1 MIKKKMKSLLAV
13 ALAGALTASAIP
25 VNASA
30 AVNRFKYSG
39 YEHSHA
45 GDILIELGSYSDA
58 NAFDVIYEGA
68 HHGVSGG
75 GLEELLTALETDS
88 IDHGDVELNNEHTVY
103 NVKDNSDDPSG
114 ALKAAS
120 GNSRQ
125 NLLTFPV
132 DIKSYAM
139 NAFPD
144 PLHEVSAWRMWVGDS
159 GFNDIV
165 PVAEVSTADYIETS
179 DMVDAINALGS
190 KYENIALQLIFKGIE
205 FKVQYYSAFDQPLGS
220 YYTISDENRR
230 NLDATYCFVHYVP
243 DVAVSM
249 LNVSSGEEAWDFI
262 NRMVRNFDEFNQ
274 NRAKLLR
281 FAEFEVL
288 DRYGKSVGRFSS
300 EHCDEYEYNKAFKYV
315 KSGENSDTLWLVSDG
330 GGAYPMFSASGDKL
344 EEAVNEFLA
353 QHADVQ
359 KVTLRM
365 CPEMYVTGSSCF
377 DGDVLA
383 DLSQFKQYNV
393 TELPAKAA
401 DLASVLTLREHYG
414 FDFDNWKL
422 FEGVSTGENGGYRL
436 SQLVNDK
443 DGFGIDSISGIA
455 AGSVLVAYIPQ
466 EELPDDIIPQVE
478 ITVAEPEIGVK
489 FPDTAEIPSGADYEA
504 DKVSWYRGETL
515 DTSGEFA
522 AGGQYTVSV
531 TLSPKKYFAF
541 DGTTTATV
549 NGHNAVIRDFTANEL
564 VVEYTFDELQE
575 DIWGFVDGEL
585 AREHPVISVPA
596 GETIPGEV
604 MQKIKDSGRE
614 VELNY
619 GDYSWIITGFDADY
633 TAKPI
638 DLRIIRVAESSWA
651 EAVKNASGHLYKMQ
665 LSIQHSGDFGF
676 TALLKLNLSDGKPTN
691 PGTYYA
697 NLYQLS
703 GDQLKW
709 SVYSDL
715 AEESG
720 KYIAKL
726 KFTHASDWLV
736 TIDSEINPGSRNDDT
751 DDASG
756 SSGTRVNGVKKART
770 VKSEGW
776 DNIVK
781 EIKSTGEG
789 SVIEITLNDETTM
802 PEDALRAS
810 IDRKMKLIMD
820 AGFGRTWEIDGA
832 KAVPGKYIDLSIS
845 GVDVGIPEAA
855 YAGILCSDSRQLR
868 INARLLNF
876 TAQLT
881 AFIGKDN
888 IGQNAAL
895 YSYNDETG
903 KLVFQDIS
911 AVDRDGNVIFN
922 IKCGGRYFIALGS
935 EVAPPAYLCGD
946 VNGDGVVNAHDA
958 AAILKYATYGYPL
971 DKRCGDTNADGA
983 VDAHDALPILN
994 YVVGNVKSLPV
1005 VGFRQ

>member
-1 MIKKKMKSLLAV
+1 MIKNKMKSLLAA
-13 ALAGALTASAIP
+13 ALAGALTVSAIP

-30 AVNRFKYSG
+30 VVSKFKYSG

-45 GDILIELGSYSDA
+45 GDILNELGSYSDA

-75 GLEELLTALETDS
+75 GLEEYLTALETDS
-88 IDHGDVELNNEHTVY
+88 TDRGDVELINEHTVY
-103 NVKDNSDDPSG
+103 NVKDNSDN
-114 ALKAAS
+114 AAS
-120 GNSRQ
+120 GNSQQ

-132 DIKSYAM
+132 DVKSYAM

-144 PLHEVSAWRMWVGDS
+144 PLHEVSSWRMWVGDS
-159 GFNDIV
+159 GFNDIA
-165 PVAEVSTADYIETS
+165 PVAEASTADYIETS

-205 FKVQYYSAFDQPLGS
+205 FEVQYYSAFDQPLGS
-220 YYTISDENRR
+220 CYTISDENRR

-274 NRAKLLR
+274 DRAKLLR

-288 DRYGKSVGRFSS
+288 DRCGKSVGSFSS
-300 EHCDEYEYNKAFKYV
+300 GHCDEYENNKAFKYV
-315 KSGENSDTLWLVSDG
+315 KSGESSDTLWLVSDG
-330 GGAYPMFSASGDKL
+330 SGAYPMFSASGDKL
-344 EEAVNEFLA
+344 EETVNEFLA
-353 QHADVQ
+353 QHTDVQ

-365 CPEMYVTGSSCF
+365 CPEMYVTSSSCF

-401 DLASVLTLREHYG
+401 DLSSVLDLQEHYG
-414 FDFDNWKL
+414 FDFENWKL
-422 FEGVSTGENGGYRL
+422 FEGVSTGENGGCRL
-436 SQLVNDK
+436 SELANDK

-466 EELPDDIIPQVE
+466 EELPNDIIPQVD

-489 FPDTAEIPSGADYEA
+489 FADTADIPSGADYA
-504 DKVSWYRGETL
+504 VDKVSWYRGETL

-522 AGGQYTVSV
+522 AG
-531 TLSPKKYFAF
+531 
-541 DGTTTATV
+541 
-549 NGHNAVIRDFTANEL
+549 
-564 VVEYTFDELQE
+564 
-575 DIWGFVDGEL
+575 EL
-585 AREHPVISVPA
+585 AGEHPVISVPD
-596 GETIPGEV
+596 GEIIPGEV
-604 MQKIKDSGRE
+604 MQKIKNSGRE

-638 DLRIIRVAESSWA
+638 DLRIIRVAESNWA
-651 EAVKNASGHLYKMQ
+651 EAVKNVSGHLYKMQ
-665 LSIQHSGDFGF
+665 ISIQHSGDFGF
-676 TALLKLNLSDGKPTN
+676 TALLKLNLSDGKPAN

-703 GDQLKW
+703 GNQLKW

-726 KFTHASDWLV
+726 EFTHASDWLV
-736 TIDSEINPGSRNDDT
+736 TIDSEINPGSGNDDG
-751 DDASG
+751 G
-756 SSGTRVNGVKKART
+756 STGGFGNRVNGIKKART
-770 VKSEGW
+770 LKSEGW

-802 PEDALRAS
+802 PEDALQAA

-820 AGFGRTWEIDGA
+820 AGFGRIWEIDGA

-845 GVDVGIPEAA
+845 GVDVGIPEDS

-994 YVVGNVKSLPV
+994 YVVGNVKLLPA

>member
-1 MIKKKMKSLLAV
+1 MKSLLAA
-13 ALAGALTASAIP
+13 ALAGALTVSAIP

-30 AVNRFKYSG
+30 VVSKFKYSG

-45 GDILIELGSYSDA
+45 GDILNELGSYSDA

-75 GLEELLTALETDS
+75 GLEEYLTALETDS
-88 IDHGDVELNNEHTVY
+88 TDRGDVELINEHTVY
-103 NVKDNSDDPSG
+103 NVKDNSDN
-114 ALKAAS
+114 AAS
-120 GNSRQ
+120 GNSQQ

-132 DIKSYAM
+132 DVKSYAM

-144 PLHEVSAWRMWVGDS
+144 PLHEVSSWRMWVGDS
-159 GFNDIV
+159 GFNDIA
-165 PVAEVSTADYIETS
+165 PVAEASTADYIETS

-205 FKVQYYSAFDQPLGS
+205 FEVQYYSAFDQPLGS
-220 YYTISDENRR
+220 CYTISDENRR

-274 NRAKLLR
+274 DRAKLLR

-288 DRYGKSVGRFSS
+288 DRCGKSVGSFSS
-300 EHCDEYEYNKAFKYV
+300 GHCDEYENNKAFKYV
-315 KSGENSDTLWLVSDG
+315 KSGESSDTLWLVSDG
-330 GGAYPMFSASGDKL
+330 SGAYPMFSASGDKL
-344 EEAVNEFLA
+344 EETVNEFLA
-353 QHADVQ
+353 QHTDVQ

-365 CPEMYVTGSSCF
+365 CPEMYVTSSSCF

-401 DLASVLTLREHYG
+401 DLSSVLDLQEHYG
-414 FDFDNWKL
+414 FDFENWKL
-422 FEGVSTGENGGYRL
+422 FEGVSTGENGGCRL
-436 SQLVNDK
+436 SELANDK

-466 EELPDDIIPQVE
+466 EELPNDIIPQVD

-489 FPDTAEIPSGADYEA
+489 FADTADIPSGADYA
-504 DKVSWYRGETL
+504 VDKVSWYRGETL

-522 AGGQYTVSV
+522 AG
-531 TLSPKKYFAF
+531 
-541 DGTTTATV
+541 
-549 NGHNAVIRDFTANEL
+549 
-564 VVEYTFDELQE
+564 
-575 DIWGFVDGEL
+575 EL
-585 AREHPVISVPA
+585 AGEHPVISVPD
-596 GETIPGEV
+596 GEIIPGEV
-604 MQKIKDSGRE
+604 MQKIKNSGRE

-638 DLRIIRVAESSWA
+638 DLRIIRVAESNWA
-651 EAVKNASGHLYKMQ
+651 EAVKNVSGHLYKMQ
-665 LSIQHSGDFGF
+665 ISIQHSGDFGF
-676 TALLKLNLSDGKPTN
+676 TALLKLNLSDGKPAN

-703 GDQLKW
+703 GNQLKW

-726 KFTHASDWLV
+726 EFTHASDWLV
-736 TIDSEINPGSRNDDT
+736 TIDSEINPGSGNDDG
-751 DDASG
+751 G
-756 SSGTRVNGVKKART
+756 STGGFGNRVNGIKKART
-770 VKSEGW
+770 LKSEGW

-802 PEDALRAS
+802 PEDALQAA

-820 AGFGRTWEIDGA
+820 AGFGRIWEIDGA

-845 GVDVGIPEAA
+845 GVDVGIPEDS

-994 YVVGNVKSLPV
+994 YVVGNVKLLPA

>member
-1 MIKKKMKSLLAV
+1 ML
-13 ALAGALTASAIP
+13 
-25 VNASA
+25 
-30 AVNRFKYSG
+30 
-39 YEHSHA
+39 
-45 GDILIELGSYSDA
+45 D
-58 NAFDVIYEGA
+58 
-68 HHGVSGG
+68 
-75 GLEELLTALETDS
+75 
-88 IDHGDVELNNEHTVY
+88 
-103 NVKDNSDDPSG
+103 
-114 ALKAAS
+114 
-120 GNSRQ
+120 
-125 NLLTFPV
+125 
-132 DIKSYAM
+132 
-139 NAFPD
+139 
-144 PLHEVSAWRMWVGDS
+144 
-159 GFNDIV
+159 
-165 PVAEVSTADYIETS
+165 
-179 DMVDAINALGS
+179 
-190 KYENIALQLIFKGIE
+190 LQ
-205 FKVQYYSAFDQPLGS
+205 
-220 YYTISDENRR
+220 
-230 NLDATYCFVHYVP
+230 
-243 DVAVSM
+243 
-249 LNVSSGEEAWDFI
+249 
-262 NRMVRNFDEFNQ
+262 
-274 NRAKLLR
+274 
-281 FAEFEVL
+281 
-288 DRYGKSVGRFSS
+288 
-300 EHCDEYEYNKAFKYV
+300 
-315 KSGENSDTLWLVSDG
+315 
-330 GGAYPMFSASGDKL
+330 
-344 EEAVNEFLA
+344 
-353 QHADVQ
+353 
-359 KVTLRM
+359 
-365 CPEMYVTGSSCF
+365 
-377 DGDVLA
+377 
-383 DLSQFKQYNV
+383 
-393 TELPAKAA
+393 
-401 DLASVLTLREHYG
+401 EHYG
-414 FDFDNWKL
+414 FDFENWKL
-422 FEGVSTGENGGYRL
+422 FEGVSTGENGGCRL
-436 SQLVNDK
+436 SELANDK

-466 EELPDDIIPQVE
+466 EELPNDIIPQVD

-489 FPDTAEIPSGADYEA
+489 FADTADIPSGADYAA

-522 AGGQYTVSV
+522 AGEQYTVSV
-531 TLSPKKYFAF
+531 TLSPEKYFAF
-541 DGTTTATV
+541 DGTTTAKV

-564 VVEYTFDELQE
+564 VVEYMFDKLPE

-585 AREHPVISVPA
+585 AGEHPVISVPD
-596 GETIPGEV
+596 GEIIPGEV

-638 DLRIIRVAESSWA
+638 DLRIMRVAESNWA
-651 EAVKNASGHLYKMQ
+651 EAVKTASGHLYKMQ
-665 LSIQHSGDFGF
+665 ISIQHSGDFGF
-676 TALLKLNLSDGKPTN
+676 TALLKLNLSDGKPAN

-726 KFTHASDWLV
+726 EFTHASDWLV
-736 TIDSEINPGSRNDDT
+736 TIDSEINPGSGNDGGST
-751 DDASG
+751 GGSG
-756 SSGTRVNGVKKART
+756 NRVNGIKKART
-770 VKSEGW
+770 LKSEGW

-802 PEDALRAS
+802 PEDALQAA

-820 AGFGRTWEIDGA
+820 AGFGRIWKIDGA

-845 GVDVGIPEAA
+845 GVDVGIPEAS

-888 IGQNAAL
+888 IGQNSAL

-994 YVVGNVKSLPV
+994 YVVGNVKLLPA

>member
-1 MIKKKMKSLLAV
+1 MKSLLAAV
-13 ALAGALTASAIP
+13 LAGALTVSAIP

-30 AVNRFKYSG
+30 VVNKFKYSG

-45 GDILIELGSYSDA
+45 GDILNELGSYSGA

-75 GLEELLTALETDS
+75 GLEEYLTALETDS
-88 IDHGDVELNNEHTVY
+88 TDRGDVELINEHTVY
-103 NVKDNSDDPSG
+103 NVKDNSDDPYE

-132 DIKSYAM
+132 DVKSYAM
-139 NAFPD
+139 NVFPD
-144 PLHEVSAWRMWVGDS
+144 PLHEVSSWRMWVGDS
-159 GFNDIV
+159 GFNDIA
-165 PVAEVSTADYIETS
+165 PVAEASTADYIETS

-205 FKVQYYSAFDQPLGS
+205 FEVQYYSAFDQPLGS
-220 YYTISDENRR
+220 CYTISDENRR

-274 NRAKLLR
+274 DRAKLLR

-288 DRYGKSVGRFSS
+288 DRCGKSVGSFSS
-300 EHCDEYEYNKAFKYV
+300 GHCDEYEYNKAFKYV
-315 KSGENSDTLWLVSDG
+315 KSGESSDTLWLVSDG
-330 GGAYPMFSASGDKL
+330 SGAYPMFSASGDKL
-344 EEAVNEFLA
+344 EETVNEFLA
-353 QHADVQ
+353 QHTDVQ

-401 DLASVLTLREHYG
+401 DLSSVLDLQEHYG
-414 FDFDNWKL
+414 FDFENWKL

-436 SQLVNDK
+436 SELANDK
-443 DGFGIDSISGIA
+443 EGFGIDSISGIA

-466 EELPDDIIPQVE
+466 EELPDDIVSQVE

-489 FPDTAEIPSGADYEA
+489 FADTAEIPSGADYTA

-522 AGGQYTVSV
+522 AGEQYTVSV
-531 TLSPKKYFAF
+531 TLSPEKYFAF
-541 DGTTTATV
+541 DGTTTAKV

-564 VVEYTFDELQE
+564 VVEYTFDKLPE

-585 AREHPVISVPA
+585 AGEHPVISVPD
-596 GETIPGEV
+596 GEIIPGEV
-604 MQKIKDSGRE
+604 MQKIKNSGRE

-638 DLRIIRVAESSWA
+638 DLRIIRVAESNWA
-651 EAVKNASGHLYKMQ
+651 EAVKTASGHLYKMQ
-665 LSIQHSGDFGF
+665 ISIQHSGDFGF
-676 TALLKLNLSDGKPTN
+676 TALLKLNLSDGKPAN

-726 KFTHASDWLV
+726 EFTHASDWLV
-736 TIDSEINPGSRNDDT
+736 TIDSEINPGSGNDDGGST
-751 DDASG
+751 GGSG
-756 SSGTRVNGVKKART
+756 NRVNGIKKART
-770 VKSEGW
+770 LKSEGW

-802 PEDALRAS
+802 PEDALQAA

-820 AGFGRTWEIDGA
+820 AGFGRIWEIDGA

-958 AAILKYATYGYPL
+958 AAILKYAAYGYPL

-994 YVVGNVKSLPV
+994 YVVGNVKSLPAL
-1005 VGFRQ
+1005 GFRQ

>member
-1 MIKKKMKSLLAV
+1 MKSLLAA
-13 ALAGALTASAIP
+13 ALAGALTVSAIP

-30 AVNRFKYSG
+30 VVNKFKYSG
-39 YEHSHA
+39 YEHNHA
-45 GDILIELGSYSDA
+45 DDILNELGSYSGA

-75 GLEELLTALETDS
+75 GLEEYLTALETDS
-88 IDHGDVELNNEHTVY
+88 TDRGDVELNNEHTVY
-103 NVKDNSDDPSG
+103 NVKDNSDDPYE

-132 DIKSYAM
+132 DVKSYAM

-144 PLHEVSAWRMWVGDS
+144 PLHEVSGWRMWVGDS
-159 GFNDIV
+159 GFNDV
-165 PVAEVSTADYIETS
+165 APVAEASTADYIETS

-205 FKVQYYSAFDQPLGS
+205 FEVQYYSAFDQPLGS
-220 YYTISDENRR
+220 CYTISDENRR

-274 NRAKLLR
+274 DRAKLLR

-288 DRYGKSVGRFSS
+288 DRCGKSVGSFSS
-300 EHCDEYEYNKAFKYV
+300 AHCDEYEYNKAFKYV
-315 KSGENSDTLWLVSDG
+315 KSGESSDTLWLVSDG
-330 GGAYPMFSASGDKL
+330 SGAYLMFSASGDKL
-344 EEAVNEFLA
+344 EETVNEFLS
-353 QHADVQ
+353 QHTDVQ

-401 DLASVLTLREHYG
+401 DLSSVLDLQEHYG
-414 FDFDNWKL
+414 FDFENWKL
-422 FEGVSTGENGGYRL
+422 FEGVSTGENGGCRL
-436 SQLVNDK
+436 SELANDK
-443 DGFGIDSISGIA
+443 EGFGIDSISGIA

-466 EELPDDIIPQVE
+466 EELPDDIVSQVE

-489 FPDTAEIPSGADYEA
+489 FADTADIPSGADYAA

-522 AGGQYTVSV
+522 AGEQYTVSV
-531 TLSPKKYFAF
+531 TLSPEKYFAF
-541 DGTTTATV
+541 DGTTTAKV

-564 VVEYTFDELQE
+564 VVEYTFDKLPE

-585 AREHPVISVPA
+585 AGEHPVISVPD
-596 GETIPGEV
+596 GEIIPGEV

-638 DLRIIRVAESSWA
+638 DLRIIRVAESNWA
-651 EAVKNASGHLYKMQ
+651 EAVKTASGHLYKMQ
-665 LSIQHSGDFGF
+665 ISIQHSGDFGF
-676 TALLKLNLSDGKPTN
+676 TAQLKLNLSDGKPAN

-726 KFTHASDWLV
+726 EFTHASDWLV
-736 TIDSEINPGSRNDDT
+736 TIDSEINPGSGNDDGGST
-751 DDASG
+751 GGSG
-756 SSGTRVNGVKKART
+756 NRVNGIKKART
-770 VKSEGW
+770 LKSEGW

-781 EIKSTGEG
+781 EIKSTEEG

-802 PEDALRAS
+802 LEDALQAA

-820 AGFGRTWEIDGA
+820 AGFGRIWEIDGA

-958 AAILKYATYGYPL
+958 AAILKYAAYGYPL

-994 YVVGNVKSLPV
+994 YVVGNVKSLPAL
-1005 VGFRQ
+1005 GFRQ

>member
-1 MIKKKMKSLLAV
+1 
-13 ALAGALTASAIP
+13 
-25 VNASA
+25 
-30 AVNRFKYSG
+30 
-39 YEHSHA
+39 
-45 GDILIELGSYSDA
+45 
-58 NAFDVIYEGA
+58 
-68 HHGVSGG
+68 
-75 GLEELLTALETDS
+75 
-88 IDHGDVELNNEHTVY
+88 
-103 NVKDNSDDPSG
+103 
-114 ALKAAS
+114 
-120 GNSRQ
+120 
-125 NLLTFPV
+125 
-132 DIKSYAM
+132 
-139 NAFPD
+139 
-144 PLHEVSAWRMWVGDS
+144 MWVGDS
-159 GFNDIV
+159 GFNDIA
-165 PVAEVSTADYIETS
+165 PVAEASTADYIETS

-205 FKVQYYSAFDQPLGS
+205 FEVQYYSAFDQPLGS

-274 NRAKLLR
+274 DRAKLLR

-288 DRYGKSVGRFSS
+288 DRCGKSVGSFSS
-300 EHCDEYEYNKAFKYV
+300 GHCDEYEYNKAFKYV
-315 KSGENSDTLWLVSDG
+315 KSGESSDTLWLVSDG
-330 GGAYPMFSASGDKL
+330 SGAYPMFSASGDKL
-344 EEAVNEFLA
+344 EETVNEFLA
-353 QHADVQ
+353 QHTDVQ

-393 TELPAKAA
+393 MELPAKAA
-401 DLASVLTLREHYG
+401 DLSSVLDLQEHYG
-414 FDFDNWKL
+414 FDFENWKL

-436 SQLVNDK
+436 SELANDK

-466 EELPDDIIPQVE
+466 EKLPDDIVSQVE

-489 FPDTAEIPSGADYEA
+489 FADTADIPSGADYA
-504 DKVSWYRGETL
+504 VDKVSWYRGETL

-522 AGGQYTVSV
+522 AGEQYTVSV
-531 TLSPKKYFAF
+531 TLSPEKYFAF
-541 DGTTTATV
+541 DGTTTAKV

-564 VVEYTFDELQE
+564 VVEYTFDKLPE

-585 AREHPVISVPA
+585 AGEHPVISVPD
-596 GETIPGEV
+596 GEIIPGEV
-604 MQKIKDSGRE
+604 MRKIKDSGRE

-619 GDYSWIITGFDADY
+619 GDYSWIITDFDADY

-638 DLRIIRVAESSWA
+638 DLRIMRVAESNWA
-651 EAVKNASGHLYKMQ
+651 EAVKTASGHLYKMQ
-665 LSIQHSGDFGF
+665 ISIQHSGDFGF
-676 TALLKLNLSDGKPTN
+676 TALLKLNLSDGKPAN

-703 GDQLKW
+703 GNQLKW

-726 KFTHASDWLV
+726 EFTHASDWLV
-736 TIDSEINPGSRNDDT
+736 TIDSEINPGSGNDG
-751 DDASG
+751 G
-756 SSGTRVNGVKKART
+756 STGGFGNRVNGIKKART
-770 VKSEGW
+770 LKSEGW

-802 PEDALRAS
+802 PEDAFQAA

-820 AGFGRTWEIDGA
+820 AGFGRIWEIDGA

-845 GVDVGIPEAA
+845 GVDVGIPEAS

-994 YVVGNVKSLPV
+994 YVVGNVKLLPA

>member
-1 MIKKKMKSLLAV
+1 
-13 ALAGALTASAIP
+13 
-25 VNASA
+25 
-30 AVNRFKYSG
+30 
-39 YEHSHA
+39 
-45 GDILIELGSYSDA
+45 
-58 NAFDVIYEGA
+58 
-68 HHGVSGG
+68 
-75 GLEELLTALETDS
+75 
-88 IDHGDVELNNEHTVY
+88 
-103 NVKDNSDDPSG
+103 
-114 ALKAAS
+114 
-120 GNSRQ
+120 
-125 NLLTFPV
+125 
-132 DIKSYAM
+132 
-139 NAFPD
+139 
-144 PLHEVSAWRMWVGDS
+144 
-159 GFNDIV
+159 
-165 PVAEVSTADYIETS
+165 
-179 DMVDAINALGS
+179 
-190 KYENIALQLIFKGIE
+190 
-205 FKVQYYSAFDQPLGS
+205 
-220 YYTISDENRR
+220 
-230 NLDATYCFVHYVP
+230 
-243 DVAVSM
+243 
-249 LNVSSGEEAWDFI
+249 
-262 NRMVRNFDEFNQ
+262 
-274 NRAKLLR
+274 
-281 FAEFEVL
+281 
-288 DRYGKSVGRFSS
+288 
-300 EHCDEYEYNKAFKYV
+300 
-315 KSGENSDTLWLVSDG
+315 
-330 GGAYPMFSASGDKL
+330 
-344 EEAVNEFLA
+344 
-353 QHADVQ
+353 
-359 KVTLRM
+359 M
-365 CPEMYVTGSSCF
+365 C
-377 DGDVLA
+377 
-383 DLSQFKQYNV
+383 
-393 TELPAKAA
+393 
-401 DLASVLTLREHYG
+401 
-414 FDFDNWKL
+414 WI
-422 FEGVSTGENGGYRL
+422 STGENGGCRL
-436 SQLVNDK
+436 SELANDK

-489 FPDTAEIPSGADYEA
+489 FADTADIPSGADYA
-504 DKVSWYRGETL
+504 VDKVSWYRGETL

-522 AGGQYTVSV
+522 AGEQYTVSV
-531 TLSPKKYFAF
+531 TLSPEKYFAF
-541 DGTTTATV
+541 DGTTTAKV

-564 VVEYTFDELQE
+564 VVEYTFDKLPE

-585 AREHPVISVPA
+585 AGEHPVISVPD
-596 GETIPGEV
+596 GVIIPGEV

-619 GDYSWIITGFDADY
+619 GDYSWIITGFDVDY

-638 DLRIIRVAESSWA
+638 DLRIMRVAESNWA
-651 EAVKNASGHLYKMQ
+651 EAVKTASGHLYKMQ
-665 LSIQHSGDFGF
+665 ISIQHSGDFGF
-676 TALLKLNLSDGKPTN
+676 TALLKLNLSDGKPAN

-703 GDQLKW
+703 GDHLKW

-726 KFTHASDWLV
+726 EFTHASDWLV
-736 TIDSEINPGSRNDDT
+736 TIDSEINPGSCNYG
-751 DDASG
+751 G
-756 SSGTRVNGVKKART
+756 STGGFGNRVNGIKKART
-770 VKSEGW
+770 LKSEGW

-802 PEDALRAS
+802 PEDALQAA

-820 AGFGRTWEIDGA
+820 AGFGRIWKIDGV

-845 GVDVGIPEAA
+845 GVDVGIPEAS

-994 YVVGNVKSLPV
+994 YVVGNVKLLPA

>member
-1 MIKKKMKSLLAV
+1 M
-13 ALAGALTASAIP
+13 
-25 VNASA
+25 
-30 AVNRFKYSG
+30 
-39 YEHSHA
+39 
-45 GDILIELGSYSDA
+45 
-58 NAFDVIYEGA
+58 
-68 HHGVSGG
+68 
-75 GLEELLTALETDS
+75 
-88 IDHGDVELNNEHTVY
+88 
-103 NVKDNSDDPSG
+103 
-114 ALKAAS
+114 
-120 GNSRQ
+120 
-125 NLLTFPV
+125 
-132 DIKSYAM
+132 
-139 NAFPD
+139 
-144 PLHEVSAWRMWVGDS
+144 
-159 GFNDIV
+159 
-165 PVAEVSTADYIETS
+165 
-179 DMVDAINALGS
+179 
-190 KYENIALQLIFKGIE
+190 
-205 FKVQYYSAFDQPLGS
+205 
-220 YYTISDENRR
+220 
-230 NLDATYCFVHYVP
+230 
-243 DVAVSM
+243 
-249 LNVSSGEEAWDFI
+249 
-262 NRMVRNFDEFNQ
+262 
-274 NRAKLLR
+274 
-281 FAEFEVL
+281 
-288 DRYGKSVGRFSS
+288 
-300 EHCDEYEYNKAFKYV
+300 
-315 KSGENSDTLWLVSDG
+315 
-330 GGAYPMFSASGDKL
+330 
-344 EEAVNEFLA
+344 
-353 QHADVQ
+353 
-359 KVTLRM
+359 
-365 CPEMYVTGSSCF
+365 
-377 DGDVLA
+377 
-383 DLSQFKQYNV
+383 
-393 TELPAKAA
+393 
-401 DLASVLTLREHYG
+401 
-414 FDFDNWKL
+414 
-422 FEGVSTGENGGYRL
+422 
-436 SQLVNDK
+436 
-443 DGFGIDSISGIA
+443 
-455 AGSVLVAYIPQ
+455 AYIPQ
-466 EELPDDIIPQVE
+466 EELPNDIIPQVD

-489 FPDTAEIPSGADYEA
+489 FADTADIPSGADYA
-504 DKVSWYRGETL
+504 VDKVSWYRGETL

-522 AGGQYTVSV
+522 AGEQYTVSV
-531 TLSPKKYFAF
+531 TLSPEKYFAF
-541 DGTTTATV
+541 DGTTTAKV

-564 VVEYTFDELQE
+564 VVEYTFDKLPE

-585 AREHPVISVPA
+585 AGEHPVISVPD
-596 GETIPGEV
+596 GEIIPGEV
-604 MQKIKDSGRE
+604 MQKIKNSGRE

-638 DLRIIRVAESSWA
+638 DLRIIRVAESNWA
-651 EAVKNASGHLYKMQ
+651 EAVKTASGHLYKMQ
-665 LSIQHSGDFGF
+665 ISIQHSGDFGF
-676 TALLKLNLSDGKPTN
+676 AALLKLNLSDGKPAN

-726 KFTHASDWLV
+726 EFTHASDWLV
-736 TIDSEINPGSRNDDT
+736 TIDSEINPGSGNDDGGST
-751 DDASG
+751 GGSG
-756 SSGTRVNGVKKART
+756 NRVNGIKKART
-770 VKSEGW
+770 LKSEDW

-802 PEDALRAS
+802 PEDALQAA

-820 AGFGRTWEIDGA
+820 AGFGRIWEIDGA

-845 GVDVGIPEAA
+845 GVDVGIPEAS

-994 YVVGNVKSLPV
+994 YVVGNVKLLPA

>member
-1 MIKKKMKSLLAV
+1 M
-13 ALAGALTASAIP
+13 
-25 VNASA
+25 
-30 AVNRFKYSG
+30 
-39 YEHSHA
+39 
-45 GDILIELGSYSDA
+45 
-58 NAFDVIYEGA
+58 
-68 HHGVSGG
+68 
-75 GLEELLTALETDS
+75 
-88 IDHGDVELNNEHTVY
+88 
-103 NVKDNSDDPSG
+103 
-114 ALKAAS
+114 
-120 GNSRQ
+120 
-125 NLLTFPV
+125 
-132 DIKSYAM
+132 
-139 NAFPD
+139 
-144 PLHEVSAWRMWVGDS
+144 
-159 GFNDIV
+159 
-165 PVAEVSTADYIETS
+165 
-179 DMVDAINALGS
+179 
-190 KYENIALQLIFKGIE
+190 
-205 FKVQYYSAFDQPLGS
+205 
-220 YYTISDENRR
+220 
-230 NLDATYCFVHYVP
+230 
-243 DVAVSM
+243 
-249 LNVSSGEEAWDFI
+249 
-262 NRMVRNFDEFNQ
+262 
-274 NRAKLLR
+274 
-281 FAEFEVL
+281 
-288 DRYGKSVGRFSS
+288 
-300 EHCDEYEYNKAFKYV
+300 
-315 KSGENSDTLWLVSDG
+315 
-330 GGAYPMFSASGDKL
+330 
-344 EEAVNEFLA
+344 
-353 QHADVQ
+353 
-359 KVTLRM
+359 
-365 CPEMYVTGSSCF
+365 
-377 DGDVLA
+377 
-383 DLSQFKQYNV
+383 

-401 DLASVLTLREHYG
+401 DLSSVLDLQEHYG
-414 FDFDNWKL
+414 FDFENWKL
-422 FEGVSTGENGGYRL
+422 FEGVSTGENGGCRL
-436 SQLVNDK
+436 SELANDK

-466 EELPDDIIPQVE
+466 EELPDGIIPQVE

-489 FPDTAEIPSGADYEA
+489 FADTADIPSGADYA
-504 DKVSWYRGETL
+504 VDKVSWYRGETL

-522 AGGQYTVSV
+522 AGEQYTVSI
-531 TLSPKKYFAF
+531 TLSPEKYFAF
-541 DGTTTATV
+541 DGTTTAKV

-564 VVEYTFDELQE
+564 VVEYTFDKLPE

-585 AREHPVISVPA
+585 AGEHPVISVPD
-596 GETIPGEV
+596 GVIIPGEV

-619 GDYSWIITGFDADY
+619 GDYSWIITGFDVDY

-638 DLRIIRVAESSWA
+638 DLRIMRVAESNWA
-651 EAVKNASGHLYKMQ
+651 EAVKTASVHLYKMQ
-665 LSIQHSGDFGF
+665 ISIQHSGDFGF
-676 TALLKLNLSDGKPTN
+676 TALLKLNLSDGKPAN

-726 KFTHASDWLV
+726 EFTHASDWLV
-736 TIDSEINPGSRNDDT
+736 TIDSEINPGSGNDDGGST
-751 DDASG
+751 GGSG
-756 SSGTRVNGVKKART
+756 NRVNGIKKART
-770 VKSEGW
+770 LKSEGW

-802 PEDALRAS
+802 PEDALQAA

-820 AGFGRTWEIDGA
+820 AGFGRIWEIDGA

-845 GVDVGIPEAA
+845 GVDVGIPEAS

-994 YVVGNVKSLPV
+994 YVVGNVKLLPA

>member
-1 MIKKKMKSLLAV
+1 M
-13 ALAGALTASAIP
+13 
-25 VNASA
+25 
-30 AVNRFKYSG
+30 
-39 YEHSHA
+39 
-45 GDILIELGSYSDA
+45 
-58 NAFDVIYEGA
+58 
-68 HHGVSGG
+68 
-75 GLEELLTALETDS
+75 
-88 IDHGDVELNNEHTVY
+88 
-103 NVKDNSDDPSG
+103 
-114 ALKAAS
+114 
-120 GNSRQ
+120 
-125 NLLTFPV
+125 
-132 DIKSYAM
+132 
-139 NAFPD
+139 
-144 PLHEVSAWRMWVGDS
+144 
-159 GFNDIV
+159 
-165 PVAEVSTADYIETS
+165 
-179 DMVDAINALGS
+179 
-190 KYENIALQLIFKGIE
+190 
-205 FKVQYYSAFDQPLGS
+205 
-220 YYTISDENRR
+220 
-230 NLDATYCFVHYVP
+230 
-243 DVAVSM
+243 
-249 LNVSSGEEAWDFI
+249 
-262 NRMVRNFDEFNQ
+262 
-274 NRAKLLR
+274 
-281 FAEFEVL
+281 
-288 DRYGKSVGRFSS
+288 
-300 EHCDEYEYNKAFKYV
+300 
-315 KSGENSDTLWLVSDG
+315 
-330 GGAYPMFSASGDKL
+330 
-344 EEAVNEFLA
+344 
-353 QHADVQ
+353 
-359 KVTLRM
+359 
-365 CPEMYVTGSSCF
+365 
-377 DGDVLA
+377 
-383 DLSQFKQYNV
+383 
-393 TELPAKAA
+393 
-401 DLASVLTLREHYG
+401 
-414 FDFDNWKL
+414 
-422 FEGVSTGENGGYRL
+422 
-436 SQLVNDK
+436 
-443 DGFGIDSISGIA
+443 
-455 AGSVLVAYIPQ
+455 
-466 EELPDDIIPQVE
+466 E

-489 FPDTAEIPSGADYEA
+489 FADTADIPSGADYA
-504 DKVSWYRGETL
+504 VDKVSWYRGETL

-522 AGGQYTVSV
+522 AGEQYTVSV
-531 TLSPKKYFAF
+531 TLSPEKYFAF
-541 DGTTTATV
+541 DGTTTAKV

-564 VVEYTFDELQE
+564 VVEYTFDKLPE

-585 AREHPVISVPA
+585 AGEHPVISVPD
-596 GETIPGEV
+596 GVIIPGEV

-619 GDYSWIITGFDADY
+619 GDYSWIITDFDADY

-638 DLRIIRVAESSWA
+638 DLRIMRVAESNWA
-651 EAVKNASGHLYKMQ
+651 EAVKNVSGHLYKMQ
-665 LSIQHSGDFGF
+665 ISIQHSGDFGF
-676 TALLKLNLSDGKPTN
+676 TALLKLNLSDGKPAN

-726 KFTHASDWLV
+726 EFTHASDWLV
-736 TIDSEINPGSRNDDT
+736 TIDSEINPGSGNDDGGST
-751 DDASG
+751 GGSG
-756 SSGTRVNGVKKART
+756 NRVNGIKKART
-770 VKSEGW
+770 LKSEGW

-802 PEDALRAS
+802 PEDALQAA

-820 AGFGRTWEIDGA
+820 AGFGRIWEIDGA
-832 KAVPGKYIDLSIS
+832 KAVSGKYIDLSIS
-845 GVDVGIPEAA
+845 GVDVGIPEAS

-994 YVVGNVKSLPV
+994 YVVGNVKLLPA

>member
-1 MIKKKMKSLLAV
+1 M
-13 ALAGALTASAIP
+13 
-25 VNASA
+25 
-30 AVNRFKYSG
+30 
-39 YEHSHA
+39 
-45 GDILIELGSYSDA
+45 
-58 NAFDVIYEGA
+58 
-68 HHGVSGG
+68 
-75 GLEELLTALETDS
+75 
-88 IDHGDVELNNEHTVY
+88 
-103 NVKDNSDDPSG
+103 
-114 ALKAAS
+114 
-120 GNSRQ
+120 
-125 NLLTFPV
+125 
-132 DIKSYAM
+132 
-139 NAFPD
+139 
-144 PLHEVSAWRMWVGDS
+144 
-159 GFNDIV
+159 
-165 PVAEVSTADYIETS
+165 
-179 DMVDAINALGS
+179 
-190 KYENIALQLIFKGIE
+190 
-205 FKVQYYSAFDQPLGS
+205 
-220 YYTISDENRR
+220 
-230 NLDATYCFVHYVP
+230 
-243 DVAVSM
+243 
-249 LNVSSGEEAWDFI
+249 
-262 NRMVRNFDEFNQ
+262 
-274 NRAKLLR
+274 
-281 FAEFEVL
+281 
-288 DRYGKSVGRFSS
+288 
-300 EHCDEYEYNKAFKYV
+300 
-315 KSGENSDTLWLVSDG
+315 
-330 GGAYPMFSASGDKL
+330 
-344 EEAVNEFLA
+344 
-353 QHADVQ
+353 
-359 KVTLRM
+359 
-365 CPEMYVTGSSCF
+365 
-377 DGDVLA
+377 
-383 DLSQFKQYNV
+383 
-393 TELPAKAA
+393 
-401 DLASVLTLREHYG
+401 
-414 FDFDNWKL
+414 
-422 FEGVSTGENGGYRL
+422 
-436 SQLVNDK
+436 
-443 DGFGIDSISGIA
+443 
-455 AGSVLVAYIPQ
+455 
-466 EELPDDIIPQVE
+466 
-478 ITVAEPEIGVK
+478 
-489 FPDTAEIPSGADYEA
+489 

-522 AGGQYTVSV
+522 AGEQYTVSV
-531 TLSPKKYFAF
+531 TLSPEKYFAF
-541 DGTTTATV
+541 DGTTTAKV

-564 VVEYTFDELQE
+564 VVEYTFDKLPE

-585 AREHPVISVPA
+585 AGEHPVISVPD
-596 GETIPGEV
+596 GEIIPGEV

-638 DLRIIRVAESSWA
+638 DLRIMRVAESNWA
-651 EAVKNASGHLYKMQ
+651 EAVKTASGHLYKMQ
-665 LSIQHSGDFGF
+665 ISIQHSGDFGF
-676 TALLKLNLSDGKPTN
+676 TALLELNLSDGKPTN

-726 KFTHASDWLV
+726 EFTHASDWLV
-736 TIDSEINPGSRNDDT
+736 TIDSEINPGSGNDGGST
-751 DDASG
+751 GGSG
-756 SSGTRVNGVKKART
+756 NRVNGIKKART
-770 VKSEGW
+770 LKSEGW

-802 PEDALRAS
+802 PEDALQAA

-820 AGFGRTWEIDGA
+820 AGFGRIWEIDGA

-845 GVDVGIPEAA
+845 GVDVGIPEDS

-994 YVVGNVKSLPV
+994 YVVGNVKLLPA

>member
-1 MIKKKMKSLLAV
+1 MIKNKMKSLLAA
-13 ALAGALTASAIP
+13 ALAGALTVSAIP

-30 AVNRFKYSG
+30 VVSKFKYSG

-45 GDILIELGSYSDA
+45 GDILNELGSYSDA

-75 GLEELLTALETDS
+75 GLEEYLTALETDS
-88 IDHGDVELNNEHTVY
+88 TDRGDVELINEHTVY
-103 NVKDNSDDPSG
+103 NVKDNSDN
-114 ALKAAS
+114 AAS

-132 DIKSYAM
+132 DVKSYAM

-144 PLHEVSAWRMWVGDS
+144 PLHEVSSWRMWVGDS
-159 GFNDIV
+159 GFNDIA
-165 PVAEVSTADYIETS
+165 PVAEASTADYIETS

-205 FKVQYYSAFDQPLGS
+205 FEVQYYSAFDQPLGS

-262 NRMVRNFDEFNQ
+262 NRMVRNFNEFNQ
-274 NRAKLLR
+274 DRAKLLR

-288 DRYGKSVGRFSS
+288 DRCGKSVGSFSS
-300 EHCDEYEYNKAFKYV
+300 GHCDEYEYNKAFKYV
-315 KSGENSDTLWLVSDG
+315 KSGESSDTLWLVSDG
-330 GGAYPMFSASGDKL
+330 SGAYPMFSASGDKL
-344 EEAVNEFLA
+344 EETVNEFLA
-353 QHADVQ
+353 QHTDVQ
-359 KVTLRM
+359 KITLRM
-365 CPEMYVTGSSCF
+365 CPEMYVTSSSCF

-401 DLASVLTLREHYG
+401 DLSSVLDLQEHYG
-414 FDFDNWKL
+414 FDFENWKL
-422 FEGVSTGENGGYRL
+422 FEGVSTGENGGCRL
-436 SQLVNDK
+436 SELANDK

-489 FPDTAEIPSGADYEA
+489 FADTADIPSGADYA
-504 DKVSWYRGETL
+504 VDKVSWYRGETL

-522 AGGQYTVSV
+522 AGEQYTVSV
-531 TLSPKKYFAF
+531 TLSPEKYFAF
-541 DGTTTATV
+541 DGTTTAKV

-564 VVEYTFDELQE
+564 VVEYTFDKLPD

-585 AREHPVISVPA
+585 AGEHPVISMPD
-596 GETIPGEV
+596 GEIIPGEV
-604 MQKIKDSGRE
+604 MQKIKNSGRE

-638 DLRIIRVAESSWA
+638 DLRIMRVAESNWA
-651 EAVKNASGHLYKMQ
+651 EAVKTASGHLYKMQ
-665 LSIQHSGDFGF
+665 ISIQHSGDFGF
-676 TALLKLNLSDGKPTN
+676 TALLKLNLSDGKPAN

-726 KFTHASDWLV
+726 EFTHASDWLV
-736 TIDSEINPGSRNDDT
+736 TIDSEINPGSGNDGGST
-751 DDASG
+751 GGSG
-756 SSGTRVNGVKKART
+756 NRVNGIKKART
-770 VKSEGW
+770 LKSEGW

-802 PEDALRAS
+802 PEDALQAA

-820 AGFGRTWEIDGA
+820 AGFGRIWEIDGA

-845 GVDVGIPEAA
+845 GVDVGIPEDS

-935 EVAPPAYLCGD
+935 KVAPPAYLCGD

-994 YVVGNVKSLPV
+994 YVVGNVKLLPA

>member
-1 MIKKKMKSLLAV
+1 M
-13 ALAGALTASAIP
+13 
-25 VNASA
+25 
-30 AVNRFKYSG
+30 
-39 YEHSHA
+39 
-45 GDILIELGSYSDA
+45 
-58 NAFDVIYEGA
+58 
-68 HHGVSGG
+68 
-75 GLEELLTALETDS
+75 
-88 IDHGDVELNNEHTVY
+88 
-103 NVKDNSDDPSG
+103 
-114 ALKAAS
+114 
-120 GNSRQ
+120 
-125 NLLTFPV
+125 
-132 DIKSYAM
+132 
-139 NAFPD
+139 
-144 PLHEVSAWRMWVGDS
+144 
-159 GFNDIV
+159 
-165 PVAEVSTADYIETS
+165 
-179 DMVDAINALGS
+179 
-190 KYENIALQLIFKGIE
+190 
-205 FKVQYYSAFDQPLGS
+205 
-220 YYTISDENRR
+220 
-230 NLDATYCFVHYVP
+230 
-243 DVAVSM
+243 
-249 LNVSSGEEAWDFI
+249 
-262 NRMVRNFDEFNQ
+262 
-274 NRAKLLR
+274 
-281 FAEFEVL
+281 
-288 DRYGKSVGRFSS
+288 
-300 EHCDEYEYNKAFKYV
+300 
-315 KSGENSDTLWLVSDG
+315 
-330 GGAYPMFSASGDKL
+330 
-344 EEAVNEFLA
+344 
-353 QHADVQ
+353 
-359 KVTLRM
+359 
-365 CPEMYVTGSSCF
+365 
-377 DGDVLA
+377 
-383 DLSQFKQYNV
+383 
-393 TELPAKAA
+393 
-401 DLASVLTLREHYG
+401 
-414 FDFDNWKL
+414 
-422 FEGVSTGENGGYRL
+422 
-436 SQLVNDK
+436 
-443 DGFGIDSISGIA
+443 
-455 AGSVLVAYIPQ
+455 
-466 EELPDDIIPQVE
+466 E

-489 FPDTAEIPSGADYEA
+489 FADTADIPSGADYA
-504 DKVSWYRGETL
+504 VDKVSWYRGETL

-522 AGGQYTVSV
+522 AGEQYTVSV
-531 TLSPKKYFAF
+531 TLSPEKYFAF
-541 DGTTTATV
+541 DGTTTAKV

-564 VVEYTFDELQE
+564 VVEYTFDKLPE

-585 AREHPVISVPA
+585 AGEHPVISVPD
-596 GETIPGEV
+596 GEIIPGEV
-604 MQKIKDSGRE
+604 MQKIKNSGRE

-638 DLRIIRVAESSWA
+638 DLRIIRVAESNWA
-651 EAVKNASGHLYKMQ
+651 EAVKNVSGHLYKMQ
-665 LSIQHSGDFGF
+665 ISIQHSGDFGF
-676 TALLKLNLSDGKPTN
+676 TALLKLNLSDGKPAN

-726 KFTHASDWLV
+726 EFTHASDWLV
-736 TIDSEINPGSRNDDT
+736 TIDSEINPGSGNDG
-751 DDASG
+751 G
-756 SSGTRVNGVKKART
+756 STGGFGNRVNGIKKART
-770 VKSEGW
+770 LKSEGW

-802 PEDALRAS
+802 PEDALQAA

-820 AGFGRTWEIDGA
+820 AGFGRIWEIDGA

-845 GVDVGIPEAA
+845 GVDVGIPEDS

-895 YSYNDETG
+895 YSYNDEIG

-994 YVVGNVKSLPV
+994 YVVGNVKLLPA